1 MSLERDCILLVFL
14 VAFPLL
20 RHLGV
25 EDAGQ
30 DSGLIGSAFYSI
42 CGGNA

>member
-1 MSLERDCILLVFL
+1 MTLLVVL

-25 EDAGQ
+25 EDAGW
-30 DSGLIGSAFYSI
+30 DSRLTGSAFYSI